1 MTIQNQNQL
10 ENTRKKLRSLEEHYA
25 ELEHEETTDKFAREV
40 TKRSVRKMINQLKE
54 EIVRYQSRSAARH
67 ASS

>member
-1 MTIQNQNQL
+1 MTIRNQTQL
-10 ENTRKKLRSLEEHYA
+10 DNTRSKLNSLEKHYD
-25 ELEHEETTDKFAREV
+25 ELEHQQPANKFAHEV